1 MGAQG
6 LLYSYT
12 GSDISELFELGFHLS
27 ILASGLREVWEL
39 SEPNLDVCVKECRTL
54 DSLEF
59 AQ

>member
-6 LLYSYT
+6 LLYRYT
-12 GSDISELFELGFHLS
+12 GSDMPELFELGFHLS
-27 ILASGLREVWEL
+27 ISASGLREVWEL
-39 SEPNLDVCVKECRTL
+39 SEPNLDGCVKGCRTL